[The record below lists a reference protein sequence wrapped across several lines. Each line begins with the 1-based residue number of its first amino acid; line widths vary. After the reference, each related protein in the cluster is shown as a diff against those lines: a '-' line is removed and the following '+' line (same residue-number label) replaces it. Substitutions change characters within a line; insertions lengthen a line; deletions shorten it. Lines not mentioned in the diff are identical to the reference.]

1 MNPEDLSVLK
11 SIFAI
16 HGIVNELSNPTFTNN
31 LSESEKNTITNLIK
45 SLLSELRQYQGT
57 HTDITLQIT
66 DIINSTPNLQKFDQT
81 IY

>member
-16 HGIVNELSNPTFTNN
+16 HGIVSELSNPSFTTN
-31 LSESEKNTITNLIK
+31 LTLSEKNTITNLIK

-66 DIINSTPNLQKFDQT
+66 DILNSIPNLQKFDPS

>member
-1 MNPEDLSVLK
+1 MEPEDLSVLK

-16 HGIVNELSNPTFTNN
+16 HGIVHELSNPTFTNN
-31 LSESEKNTITNLIK
+31 LTPSEKNTITNLIK

-57 HTDITLQIT
+57 HTDITLQIA
-66 DIINSTPNLQKFDQT
+66 DILNAIPDLQKFDPS